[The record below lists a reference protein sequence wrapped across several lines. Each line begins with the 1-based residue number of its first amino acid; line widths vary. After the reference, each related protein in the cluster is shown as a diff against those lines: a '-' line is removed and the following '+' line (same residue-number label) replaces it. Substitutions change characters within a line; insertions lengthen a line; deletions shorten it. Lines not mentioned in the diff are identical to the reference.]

1 MGIKPER
8 DRILLVGHGRENLHQ
23 IEGVL
28 PGLVTLLEIHDPKN
42 PPHEISSEI
51 DAAVFYTSIHDGI
64 SQSLIYVWNYVAERM
79 IPRLLVIS
87 IKGESES
94 DFDDIVLIARRTL
107 EEMGTPFLVM
117 HSEDGRPIG
126 LIDIVNSVVT
136 DYSEGKTDSHQADS
150 ELQNLVVEFREE
162 YLELIE
168 TYSEDGFAQGLVAL
182 AIPVDIE
189 SGLGVDKIKA
199 SLSNLTKL

>member
-1 MGIKPER
+1 
-8 DRILLVGHGRENLHQ
+8 
-23 IEGVL
+23 
-28 PGLVTLLEIHDPKN
+28 
-42 PPHEISSEI
+42 
-51 DAAVFYTSIHDGI
+51 
-64 SQSLIYVWNYVAERM
+64 
-79 IPRLLVIS
+79 
-87 IKGESES
+87 
-94 DFDDIVLIARRTL
+94 
-107 EEMGTPFLVM
+107 
-117 HSEDGRPIG
+117 DGRPIG

-150 ELQNLVVEFREE
+150 ELENLVVEFREE